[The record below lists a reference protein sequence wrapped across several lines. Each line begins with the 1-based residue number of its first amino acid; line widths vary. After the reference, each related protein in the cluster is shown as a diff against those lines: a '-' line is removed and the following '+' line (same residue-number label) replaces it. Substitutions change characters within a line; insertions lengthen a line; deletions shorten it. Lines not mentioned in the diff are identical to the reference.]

1 MKKQCR
7 ASIVKRFNHTIKT
20 LVYKL
25 FIKNINRQFIDDLN
39 IIANRWNNFIT
50 DPVKLNQKI
59 STYKVQPTT
68 SSNWAR
74 YCKVEGFLCD
84 IHFFN
89 SFYNIREGHHT
100 IYKEY
105 AYVSKEELNYQYKT
119 EEDLVKK
126 TGQNNDG
133 KFRNEPKQKL
143 PQGKRLQYWLCI
155 PNTQS
160 KNIN

>member
-1 MKKQCR
+1 M
-7 ASIVKRFNHTIKT
+7 
-20 LVYKL
+20 
-25 FIKNINRQFIDDLN
+25 
-39 IIANRWNNFIT
+39 
-50 DPVKLNQKI
+50 
-59 STYKVQPTT
+59 
-68 SSNWAR
+68 
-74 YCKVEGFLCD
+74 EGFLCD

-100 IYKEY
+100 IYKEC
-105 AYVSKEELNYQYKT
+105 AYVSKEEMNYLYKT

-143 PQGKRLQYWLCI
+143 PQGKRLQYLLCI